1 MMNLM
6 KEFEA
11 MALTARLNG
20 LCEKSKKIGSII
32 DDLPI
37 IFFPSQQE
45 ELIELAEEEYE
56 LATRLYQIY
65 IDNQEFSRAALMINC
80 EDAIEQSLFWLKKDI
95 KIIA

>member
-1 MMNLM
+1 MMGLM

-20 LCEKSKKIGSII
+20 LFEKTKKIGNII
-32 DDLPI
+32 GDLPI
-37 IFFPSQQE
+37 IFFPTQQN

-65 IDNQEFSRAALMINC
+65 IDNQEFSRAALMIKC
-80 EDAIEQSLFWLKKDI
+80 ENDIEYSLFLLKKDI

>member
-32 DDLPI
+32 GDLPI
-37 IFFPSQQE
+37 IFFPSQQR

-65 IDNQEFSRAALMINC
+65 IEDREFNRAVTMLTAEELIETAL
-80 EDAIEQSLFWLKKDI
+80 FYLKKDL
-95 KIIA
+95 KVA